1 MIMFR
6 RVGVAVAAACILAV
20 AAGLY
25 VTGEVHLPSFGTG
38 ANANNATPML
48 TAQAVRMTLQDTSVL
63 TGTSSHL
70 TLGTLRAAGPG
81 RVTKVDVAEGKT
93 VNLGD
98 ELFQID
104 GRPVIAV
111 NGGFPYWEDL
121 KEGATGSDVA
131 QLKGM
136 LRAEGFHP
144 SRAVDDQTFDSTTTT
159 ALKAWQ
165 KLHGFPQDGV
175 LKTTDTQ
182 VAGWPAR
189 IGPVKVALGDFVAPG
204 GDLTTV
210 VSTQLQVSLTLTAAD
225 RQKLQVGQQAQVEIL
240 ATQKTASGAITA
252 LDNSPTTDAQGN
264 KTYGGTVSVANGLDV
279 LDGASL
285 KVTVIIQEAKDAV
298 AVPVAAVVT
307 DGTGKPEVRVQDP
320 RGRVKPVAVVTG
332 LTDGAYTEVKSGI
345 SVGETVVLG
354 PAS

>member
-1 MIMFR
+1 MTLR
-6 RVGVAVAAACILAV
+6 RVGIAIAAACILAV
-20 AAGLY
+20 GVGLY
-25 VTGEVHLPSFGTG
+25 VSGEVRVGSFGGG
-38 ANANNATPML
+38 ASASGSAPTL
-48 TAQAVRMTLQDTSVL
+48 TSQAVRMTLQDTSVL
-63 TGTSSHL
+63 TGTASHPL
-70 TLGTLRAAGPG
+70 LGTLRAAGPG
-81 RVTKVDVAEGKT
+81 RITKVDVAEGTT
-93 VNLGD
+93 VKVGD
-98 ELFQID
+98 ELVQVD

-111 NGGFPYWEDL
+111 DGSFPFWEDL
-121 KEGATGSDVA
+121 KEGASGADVA
-131 QLKGM
+131 QLKAV

-175 LKTTDTQ
+175 LRTTDTQ

-204 GDLTTV
+204 GELTTV

-225 RQKLQVGQQAQVEIL
+225 RQKLQVGQRAQVEIL
-240 ATQKTASGAITA
+240 ATQKTASGTITA

-264 KTYGGTVSVANGLDV
+264 KTYGGTVSAANGLDV

-285 KVTVIIQEAKDAV
+285 KVTVIVQEAKDAV

-320 RGRVKPVAVVTG
+320 KGHIKPVPVVTG
-332 LTDGAYTEVKSGI
+332 LTDGAYTEVRSGV
-345 SVGETVVLG
+345 SVGETVILG